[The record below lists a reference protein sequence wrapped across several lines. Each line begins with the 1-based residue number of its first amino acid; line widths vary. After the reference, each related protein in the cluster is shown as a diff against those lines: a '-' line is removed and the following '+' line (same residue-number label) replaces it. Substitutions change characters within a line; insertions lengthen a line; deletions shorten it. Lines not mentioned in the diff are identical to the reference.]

1 MARAGNGGVE
11 PSALAAL
18 AKQHGLTQL
27 GERPPL
33 RAYIREL
40 WQRRSFLWTMSHAK
54 SYAQNQNNYLGQL
67 WTILSPLTLAAVYYL
82 VFGVLLGT
90 NRAVENF
97 PAFLVIGIFIFMSL
111 SSAVNSGAK
120 SIINNIDLVRAIN
133 FPRAVLPISVAI
145 SEMLTLLPA
154 TGVMLL
160 IVVLTG
166 EPITWKWLLVPVA
179 LALILLFT
187 AGACLIV
194 ARIVVVARDLRN
206 LIPVAIRLLR
216 YVSGVFFSIQGY
228 VSGTLGLVL
237 EFQPFA
243 VYLTLMRS
251 CLMREA
257 TMSLPLWG
265 AAAGWAIL
273 FAVVGLIFFWGAEDE
288 YGRD

>member
-1 MARAGNGGVE
+1 MARSGNGGEV
-11 PSALAAL
+11 SALAAL
-18 AKQHGLTQL
+18 AAQHGLTKV

-33 RAYIREL
+33 GQYIREL
-40 WQRRSFLWTMSHAK
+40 WTRRGFLWTMSHAK

-82 VFGVLLGT
+82 VFGLVLDTTDGT
-90 NRAVENF
+90 NNF
-97 PAFLVIGIFIFMSL
+97 PAFLVIGIFIFLSL
-111 SSAVNSGAK
+111 SSAVNSGAR

-133 FPRAVLPISVAI
+133 FPRAVLPISVAV

-154 TGVMLL
+154 TGVMLV
-160 IVVLTG
+160 IVIVTG
-166 EPITWKWLLVPVA
+166 EPITWTWLLVPVA
-179 LALILLFT
+179 LALILVFT
-187 AGACLIV
+187 AGACLVV

-228 VSGTLGLVL
+228 VEGTLGLVL
-237 EFQPFA
+237 EYQPFA

-251 CLMREA
+251 CLMQEVS
-257 TMSLPLWG
+257 MSLPLWG
-265 AAAGWAIL
+265 AATGWAIL

>member
-1 MARAGNGGVE
+1 MARAGNGGTE

-18 AKQHGLTQL
+18 AAQHGLTQL

-33 RAYIREL
+33 GAYIREL

-82 VFGVLLGT
+82 VFGLLVDTTDGT
-90 NRAVENF
+90 TNF
-97 PAFLVIGIFIFMSL
+97 PAFLVIGIFIFLSL

-133 FPRAVLPISVAI
+133 FPRAVLPISVAV

-154 TGVMLL
+154 TGVMLV

-166 EPITWKWLLVPVA
+166 EPITWTWLLVPVA

-187 AGACLIV
+187 AGACLVV
-194 ARIVVVARDLRN
+194 ARIVVIARDLRN

-228 VSGTLGLVL
+228 VEGALGLVM
-237 EFQPFA
+237 EYQPFA

-251 CLMREA
+251 CLMRET
-257 TMSLPLWG
+257 TMTLPLWG
-265 AAAGWAIL
+265 AAAGWAVL

>member
-1 MARAGNGGVE
+1 MARSDNGGEV
-11 PSALAAL
+11 SALAAL
-18 AKQHGLTQL
+18 AAQHGLTKI

-33 RAYIREL
+33 GQYIREL
-40 WQRRSFLWTMSHAK
+40 WTRRGFLWTMSHAK

-82 VFGVLLGT
+82 VFGLVLDTTDGT
-90 NRAVENF
+90 NNF
-97 PAFLVIGIFIFMSL
+97 PAFLVIGIFIFLSL
-111 SSAVNSGAK
+111 SSAVNSGAR

-133 FPRAVLPISVAI
+133 FPRAVLPISVAV

-154 TGVMLL
+154 TGVMLV
-160 IVVLTG
+160 IVIVTG
-166 EPITWKWLLVPVA
+166 EPITWTWLLVPVA
-179 LALILLFT
+179 LALILVFT
-187 AGACLIV
+187 AGACLVV

-228 VSGTLGLVL
+228 VEGTLGLVL
-237 EFQPFA
+237 EYQPFA

-251 CLMREA
+251 CLMQEVS
-257 TMSLPLWG
+257 MSLPLWG
-265 AAAGWAIL
+265 AATGWALL

>member
-1 MARAGNGGVE
+1 MARSGNGGEV
-11 PSALAAL
+11 SALAAL
-18 AKQHGLTQL
+18 AAQHGLTKV

-33 RAYIREL
+33 GQYIREL
-40 WQRRSFLWTMSHAK
+40 WTRRGFLWTMSHAK

-82 VFGVLLGT
+82 VFGLVLDTTDGT
-90 NRAVENF
+90 SNF
-97 PAFLVIGIFIFMSL
+97 PAFLVIGIFIFLSL
-111 SSAVNSGAK
+111 SSAVNSGAR

-133 FPRAVLPISVAI
+133 FPRAVLPISVAV

-154 TGVMLL
+154 TGVMLV
-160 IVVLTG
+160 IVIVTG
-166 EPITWKWLLVPVA
+166 EPITWTWLLVPVA
-179 LALILLFT
+179 LALILVFT
-187 AGACLIV
+187 AGACLVV

-228 VSGTLGLVL
+228 VEGTLGLVL
-237 EFQPFA
+237 EYQPFA

-251 CLMREA
+251 CLMEEVS
-257 TMSLPLWG
+257 MSLPLWG
-265 AAAGWAIL
+265 AATGWAIL

>member
-1 MARAGNGGVE
+1 MA
-11 PSALAAL
+11 ALAA
-18 AKQHGLTQL
+18 QHGLTKV

-33 RAYIREL
+33 GQYIREL
-40 WQRRSFLWTMSHAK
+40 WTRRGFLWTMSHAK

-82 VFGVLLGT
+82 VFGLVLDTTDGT
-90 NRAVENF
+90 NNF
-97 PAFLVIGIFIFMSL
+97 PAFLVIGIFIFLSL
-111 SSAVNSGAK
+111 SSAVNSGAR

-133 FPRAVLPISVAI
+133 FPRAVLPISVAV

-154 TGVMLL
+154 TGVMLV
-160 IVVLTG
+160 IVIVTG
-166 EPITWKWLLVPVA
+166 EPITWTWLLVPVA
-179 LALILLFT
+179 LALILVFT
-187 AGACLIV
+187 AGACLVV

-228 VSGTLGLVL
+228 VEGTLGLVL
-237 EFQPFA
+237 EYQPFA

-251 CLMREA
+251 CLMQEVS
-257 TMSLPLWG
+257 MSLPLWG
-265 AAAGWAIL
+265 AATGWAIL

>member
-1 MARAGNGGVE
+1 MARSGNGGEV
-11 PSALAAL
+11 SALAAL
-18 AKQHGLTQL
+18 AAQHGLTKV

-33 RAYIREL
+33 GQYIREL
-40 WQRRSFLWTMSHAK
+40 WTRRGFLWTMSHAK

-82 VFGVLLGT
+82 VFGLVLDTTDGT
-90 NRAVENF
+90 SNF
-97 PAFLVIGIFIFMSL
+97 PAFLVIGIFIFLSL
-111 SSAVNSGAK
+111 SSAVNSGAR

-133 FPRAVLPISVAI
+133 FPRAVLPISVAV

-154 TGVMLL
+154 TGVMLV
-160 IVVLTG
+160 IVIVTG
-166 EPITWKWLLVPVA
+166 EPITWTWLLVPVA
-179 LALILLFT
+179 LALILVFT
-187 AGACLIV
+187 AGACLVV

-228 VSGTLGLVL
+228 VEGTLGLVL
-237 EFQPFA
+237 EYQPFA

-251 CLMREA
+251 CLMQEVS
-257 TMSLPLWG
+257 MSLPLWG
-265 AAAGWAIL
+265 AATGWAIL

>member
-1 MARAGNGGVE
+1 MARSGNGGE
-11 PSALAAL
+11 TSALAAL
-18 AKQHGLTQL
+18 AAQHGLSKV

-33 RAYIREL
+33 GQYIREL
-40 WQRRSFLWTMSHAK
+40 WTRRGFLWTMSHAK

-82 VFGVLLGT
+82 VFGVLVDTTDGT
-90 NRAVENF
+90 NNF
-97 PAFLVIGIFIFMSL
+97 PAFLVIGIFIFLSL
-111 SSAVNSGAK
+111 SSAVTSGAK

-133 FPRAVLPISVAI
+133 FPRAVLPISVAL

-154 TGVMLL
+154 TGVMLV
-160 IVVLTG
+160 IVLLTG
-166 EPITWKWLLVPVA
+166 EPITWTWLLVPVA
-179 LALILLFT
+179 LALILVFT
-187 AGACLIV
+187 AGACLVV

-228 VSGTLGLVL
+228 VEGTLGLVM
-237 EFQPFA
+237 EYQPFA

-251 CLMREA
+251 CLMEET
-257 TMSLPLWG
+257 TMSLQLWG
-265 AAAGWAIL
+265 AATGWAIL
-273 FAVVGLIFFWGAEDE
+273 FAVVGLIFFWGAEEE

>member
-1 MARAGNGGVE
+1 MARSGNGGEV
-11 PSALAAL
+11 SALAAL
-18 AKQHGLTQL
+18 AAQHGLSKV

-33 RAYIREL
+33 GQYVREL
-40 WQRRSFLWTMSHAK
+40 WTRRGFLWTMSHAK

-82 VFGVLLGT
+82 VFGLVLDTTDGT
-90 NRAVENF
+90 SNF
-97 PAFLVIGIFIFMSL
+97 PAFLVIGIFIFLSL
-111 SSAVNSGAK
+111 SSAVNSGAR

-133 FPRAVLPISVAI
+133 FPRAVLPISVAV

-154 TGVMLL
+154 TGVMLV
-160 IVVLTG
+160 IVIVTG
-166 EPITWKWLLVPVA
+166 EPITWTWLLVPVA
-179 LALILLFT
+179 LALILVFT
-187 AGACLIV
+187 AGACLVV

-228 VSGTLGLVL
+228 VEGTLGLVL
-237 EFQPFA
+237 EYQPFA

-251 CLMREA
+251 CLMQEVS
-257 TMSLPLWG
+257 MSLPLWG
-265 AAAGWAIL
+265 AATGWAIL

>member
-1 MARAGNGGVE
+1 MARAGNGGFE

-18 AKQHGLTQL
+18 ARQHGLTKI

-33 RAYIREL
+33 GQYIREL
-40 WQRRSFLWTMSHAK
+40 WTRRGFLWTMSHAK

-90 NRAVENF
+90 DRDVDNF
-97 PAFLVIGIFIFMSL
+97 AGFLVIGIFIFMSL
-111 SSAVNSGAK
+111 SSAVNAGAK

-133 FPRAVLPISVAI
+133 FPRAVLPISVAL

-154 TGVMLL
+154 TGVMLV
-160 IVVLTG
+160 IVLVTE
-166 EPITWKWLLVPVA
+166 EPITWTWLLVPVA
-179 LALILLFT
+179 LALILVFT

-251 CLMREA
+251 CLMQE
-257 TMSLPLWG
+257 TPMSLALWG
-265 AAAGWAIL
+265 AAAGWAVL

>member
-1 MARAGNGGVE
+1 MARSGNGGEV
-11 PSALAAL
+11 SALAAL
-18 AKQHGLTQL
+18 AAQHGLTKV

-33 RAYIREL
+33 GQYIREL
-40 WQRRSFLWTMSHAK
+40 WTRRGFLWTMSHAK

-82 VFGVLLGT
+82 VFGLVLDTTDGT
-90 NRAVENF
+90 NNF
-97 PAFLVIGIFIFMSL
+97 PAFLVIGIFIFLSL
-111 SSAVNSGAK
+111 SSAVNSGAR

-133 FPRAVLPISVAI
+133 FPRAVLPISVAV

-154 TGVMLL
+154 TGVMLV
-160 IVVLTG
+160 IVIVTG
-166 EPITWKWLLVPVA
+166 EPITWTWLLVPVA
-179 LALILLFT
+179 LALILVFT
-187 AGACLIV
+187 AGACLVV

-228 VSGTLGLVL
+228 VEGTLGLVL
-237 EFQPFA
+237 EYQPFA

-251 CLMREA
+251 CLMQEVS
-257 TMSLPLWG
+257 MSLPLWG
-265 AAAGWAIL
+265 AATGWALL